1 MYIAHLNMHLS
12 FQRCCLFAPLTSLS
26 TSYLGFGWQFLN
38 MIPYC
43 VCSVAQS
50 CETLCDPTDCSPPG
64 SSVHAIFRQEY
75 WSGLPFPPPGDLPDP
90 RDRTRDSCISWIG
103 RQVSF
108 ITVPPGKPYTWLLLL
123 LSCFSRVRLC
133 ATP

>member
-1 MYIAHLNMHLS
+1 MHLS

-26 TSYLGFGWQFLN
+26 TSYMGFGWQFLN
-38 MIPYC
+38 KIPDC

-50 CETLCDPTDCSPPG
+50 CETLCDPMDCSPPG

-90 RDRTRDSCISWIG
+90 RIE
-103 RQVSF
+103 
-108 ITVPPGKPYTWLLLL
+108 P
-123 LSCFSRVRLC
+123 
-133 ATP
+133 ATPASPELAGRSPLSLCHLGSHIPGCCCC